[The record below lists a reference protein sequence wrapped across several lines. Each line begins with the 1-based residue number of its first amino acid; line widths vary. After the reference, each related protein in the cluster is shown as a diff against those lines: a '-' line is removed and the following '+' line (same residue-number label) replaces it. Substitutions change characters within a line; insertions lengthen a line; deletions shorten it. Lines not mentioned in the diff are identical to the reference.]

1 MFSLLLY
8 TLPSSMMDLS
18 SWPAVGGTRGS
29 SAAARQARAGR
40 MVLVQCRLQ
49 QGDR

>member
-29 SAAARQARAGR
+29 RAAARQARARR
-40 MVLVQCRLQ
+40 MVQCRLQ